1 MTREHHFEVIVPV
14 DDDGPGLPY
23 LNGELSAYWSSG
35 TVYDTGANDEDGE
48 WVSADEH
55 WDDDLAAGD
64 IVARVLALPD
74 DILAIYKRN
83 TDSDGWDIGIMDE
96 IATLLRG
103 LGYEDEV
110 LT

>member
-14 DDDGPGLPY
+14 DDDGPGSPY
-23 LNGELSAYWSSG
+23 LNQENSAYWSSG
-35 TVYDTGANDEDGE
+35 TVYDDEEEE
-48 WVSADEH
+48 WGSADDH

-64 IVARVLALPD
+64 VVGRVLSLPD

-83 TDSDGWDIGIMDE
+83 TDGDGWDVGIMDE
-96 IATLLRG
+96 IAALLRG